1 MTQTDKITHAIVVN
15 EIAKNANMWLRNTPY
30 FKGIL
35 KNRLNQLLPE
45 LYKAQKD
52 YDSFF
57 NKVEESTEVVYKVYE
72 DYTKAISSVPIWE
85 CENITKIINSNHTF
99 PYKLNIYLNKFFY
112 FACLQV
118 PYFS

>member
-52 YDSFF
+52 YDDFF
-57 NKVEESTEVVYKVYE
+57 NAVEESAEVVYQVYE
-72 DYTKAISSVPIWE
+72 DFTKAISSVPIWD
-85 CENITKIINSNHTF
+85 CENITKIIEA
-99 PYKLNIYLNKFFY
+99 YKKDPKSIQGIVNKI
-112 FACLQV
+112 LKV
-118 PYFS
+118 

>member
-1 MTQTDKITHAIVVN
+1 MTQIDKITHAIVVN

-35 KNRLNQLLPE
+35 KNRINQLLPE

-57 NKVEESTEVVYKVYE
+57 NNVEESTEVVTEIYE
-72 DYTKAISSVPIWE
+72 NYTKAIASVPIWE
-85 CENITKIINSNHTF
+85 CENITSIIEAYKRDPKSINGIVNKIL
-99 PYKLNIYLNKFFY
+99 K
-112 FACLQV
+112 
-118 PYFS
+118 